1 MPDSKIPVEVIQT
14 EYGELIILS
23 KDTNQSK
30 AFRNTKK
37 PVTGKKLIY

>member
-1 MPDSKIPVEVIQT
+1 MTNSKIPVEVVQT

-23 KDTNQSK
+23 KDTFQSN

-37 PVTGKKLIY
+37 GHS